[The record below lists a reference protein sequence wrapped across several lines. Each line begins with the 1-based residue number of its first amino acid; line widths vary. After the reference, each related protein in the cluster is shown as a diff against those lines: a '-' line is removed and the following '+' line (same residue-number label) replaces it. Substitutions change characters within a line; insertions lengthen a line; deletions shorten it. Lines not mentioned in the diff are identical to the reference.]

1 MVALP
6 GFCGSAE
13 SKTESH
19 VNNPT
24 LRANTITQALTQT
37 APKHLSPEATYR
49 YYERLGILCGAADP
63 TPEQH
68 RTALLEAR
76 EYDMNHD

>member
-1 MVALP
+1 MTP
-6 GFCGSAE
+6 Q
-13 SKTESH
+13 
-19 VNNPT
+19 
-24 LRANTITQALTQT
+24 LRADTITQALRHT
-37 APKHLSPEATYR
+37 APSNLSPEATYR

-76 EYDMNHD
+76 EYDLQDNDLQDNPSISLHP